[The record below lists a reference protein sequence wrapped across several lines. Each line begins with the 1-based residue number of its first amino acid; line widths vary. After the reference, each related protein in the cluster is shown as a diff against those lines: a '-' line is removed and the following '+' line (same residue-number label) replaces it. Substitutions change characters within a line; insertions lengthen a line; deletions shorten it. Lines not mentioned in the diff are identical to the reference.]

1 MNWVAQRDADV
12 YISSQVLHQQK
23 GDEWWLCREEGGRVL
38 VLHEANLSSGIKI
51 TKMEIAEFLDT
62 TGTGPQHQ
70 ALLRLIGE
78 LAV

>member
-1 MNWVAQRDADV
+1 MLMSTYHRKFYTSKN
-12 YISSQVLHQQK
+12 